1 MAVDLMSFPKMD
13 DQMAVQEAASQ
24 GLKGM
29 EHLIRLLSHQSNN
42 VDCTDLADLT
52 VSKFKKVISLLNR
65 TGHARFRRGPI
76 EPLSSSSSPSAS
88 SSASLSVPKSQNNL
102 TLTSAAI
109 STPATINTALVGTS
123 VISPSSF
130 VQSQPQSLTLDFTK
144 PNLFGSNGKSTELE
158 FTKESFSVS
167 SNSSFMSSAITGDG
181 SVSNGKQGSSLFL
194 APALAVSTGKPPLSS
209 TPFKKRCHEHD
220 HSDNVSGKISGSG
233 NSKCH
238 CSKRSRVALKPAEF
252 SWNQY
257 HVDRGANY
265 WSKPGGLLNS
275 LGILNDRA
283 LKNRVKKVIRV
294 PAISSK
300 NADIPPDE
308 YSWRKY
314 GQKPIKGSPFPR
326 YPAVFPFSMCNF
338 ISLDQTVD
346 NLCLTYFLR
355 GYYKCSSVRGCP
367 ARKHVERAPDDPSML
382 TVTYEG
388 EHRHTQPAM

>member
-76 EPLSSSSSPSAS
+76 QPLSSSSSPSTS
-88 SSASLSVPKSQNNL
+88 SSASLSVPNSQNNL

-144 PNLFGSNGKSTELE
+144 PNLFGSNGKSTEME

-167 SNSSFMSSAITGDG
+167 SNSSFM
-181 SVSNGKQGSSLFL
+181 
-194 APALAVSTGKPPLSS
+194 
-209 TPFKKRCHEHD
+209 
-220 HSDNVSGKISGSG
+220 
-233 NSKCH
+233 
-238 CSKRSRVALKPAEF
+238 
-252 SWNQY
+252 
-257 HVDRGANY
+257 
-265 WSKPGGLLNS
+265 
-275 LGILNDRA
+275 
-283 LKNRVKKVIRV
+283 KNRVKKVIRV

-300 NADIPPDE
+300 IADIPPDE

-314 GQKPIKGSPFPR
+314 GQKPIKCSPFP
-326 YPAVFPFSMCNF
+326 
-338 ISLDQTVD
+338 
-346 NLCLTYFLR
+346 R

-382 TVTYEG
+382 ILTYEG
-388 EHRHTQPAM
+388 EHRHTQPAKQENMAPAAGMDWSSSQRDNKQILI